1 MKCYFSILYNQF
13 EKTLGDFGSIFF
25 CTFILID
32 CQYIYI
38 VKRYIKTPK
47 QGKTKQ
53 ERKYVQITNT
63 IFAYHDNQGLPKTCQ
78 SRLTIIANTPPQVGA

>member
-47 QGKTKQ
+47 QGKLLNKVKQ
-53 ERKYVQITNT
+53 NKKENMYKLQTQYLPTMT
-63 IFAYHDNQGLPKTCQ
+63 IKAYQKLVNQGLP
-78 SRLTIIANTPPQVGA
+78 

>member
-13 EKTLGDFGSIFF
+13 EKTLGDFGLIFF

-32 CQYIYI
+32 CQYIYT

-47 QGKTKQ
+47 QGKLLNKVKQ
-53 ERKYVQITNT
+53 NKKENMYKLQTQYLPTMT
-63 IFAYHDNQGLPKTCQ
+63 IKAYQKLVNQGLP
-78 SRLTIIANTPPQVGA
+78 